1 MSSSDT
7 QTMNQS
13 DHKPNPD
20 LATFGDDELGE
31 YSLILPP
38 AGCCFHCGEVLPKE
52 PFFTMIFDKPR
63 PMCCLGCQLAAQSI
77 VEAGLSQYYLDRRE
91 ISPTASLP
99 EAINFDAYNHADI
112 KEQFVYA
119 ENGGSTAE
127 LSVTNLK
134 CSACTWLIETRLRS
148 LDGVRAC
155 QVNLTQQRMRVNW
168 DDGILSIGEILK
180 TVHSVG
186 YDAKPYRQDTHEA
199 MLKRQN
205 QQMLIRLGIAALGAM
220 QAMMFSIGM
229 YFGTYSGIL
238 VEHRDFLR
246 YVSLFV
252 SIPVFFYSGV
262 PFFMSA
268 YHALRTRQINMDVPV
283 SIALILTF
291 FASLYATIIGAGE
304 TYFDSVSMFIFFL
317 LAGRYIEHNARL
329 KASNMASDLVVI
341 EPILVTK
348 LDEASDLVQAL
359 ATDQAQ
365 AAIETWLATKGDMDK
380 RISQIG
386 QDDNA
391 KILAQSVKV
400 GDVIWIESGC
410 QIVADGVLLSKTATV
425 SQSLLTGESDL
436 IVKTRGERL
445 AGGSQNDSQPLLMLV
460 TDDVDNSQIA
470 LIDRLMNR
478 AMSEKPQIAQDADK
492 MARWFVA
499 RVLLLSLLV
508 FVVWYF
514 IDKTQALW
522 ATVAVLVATC
532 PCALSLATPIALTVA
547 TNRLA
552 SFGFLPTR
560 GHTVQTLAKVSHVA
574 FDKTGTL
581 TLGQA
586 NLLAVV
592 SDYPDGDILA
602 LAAALEIGSRHP
614 VAKAILTAAHGLHLP
629 AVQEMSHHIA
639 GGVEAVSQGVRY
651 RIGHASF
658 VTDQASSQ
666 PDFDYGRYQENLED
680 YQANMSVLLSAWQDG
695 SWRLIARFYFNDPI
709 RTDAH
714 QMIEQ
719 IKSSGM
725 IPLMLTGDPNP
736 NALKVAKTLGIDQ
749 AYYGLT
755 PEDKVSYIKQLQQD
769 NHIVLMVGDGI
780 NDAPVLA
787 AANVS
792 TAIAGAADL
801 AQVSSDSVLLGG
813 RLHSIPKVIHLSI
826 KTQAIIRQ
834 NLKWALVYNALVL
847 LPAAFG
853 YVPPWL
859 AAIGMSLSSL
869 VVVSNA
875 MRIKKTK

>member
-1 MSSSDT
+1 
-7 QTMNQS
+7 MNQS

-52 PFFTMIFDKPR
+52 PFFTTIFDKPR

-134 CSACTWLIETRLRS
+134 CSGCTWLIETRLRS

-168 DDGILSIGEILK
+168 DDGVLSIGEILK

-229 YFGTYSGIL
+229 YFGAYSGIL

-252 SIPVFFYSGV
+252 SVPVFFYSGV

-268 YHALRTRQINMDVPV
+268 YHALCARQINMDVPV

-365 AAIETWLATKGDMDK
+365 TAIDTWLATKGDMDK

-436 IVKTRGERL
+436 IVKTCGERL

-592 SDYPDGDILA
+592 SDYPNDDILA

-813 RLHSIPKVIHLSI
+813 RLLAIPRAMQVSTKA
-826 KTQAIIRQ
+826 QAIIRQ

-847 LPAAFG
+847 LPAALG

-875 MRIKKTK
+875 MRIKKAK

>member
-1 MSSSDT
+1 
-7 QTMNQS
+7 MNQS

-592 SDYPDGDILA
+592 GDYPDDDILA

-813 RLHSIPKVIHLSI
+813 RLHSIPKAIHLSI
-826 KTQAIIRQ
+826 KTQTIIRQ